1 MNTINSAVQNL
12 AMEGQSLY
20 QTSLKRETTAPQA
33 VNPVIQSGAEV
44 AQNIERDMA
53 QTKADIQDIQKMS
66 EITSG
71 RKLQFSV
78 NKELGSVIVTIVDSN
93 TNQVVKEIPSEDMQ
107 RLKIRIRKAIG
118 SLYDKMI

>member
-20 QTSLKRETTAPQA
+20 QTSLKREPAAPQA

-44 AQNIERDMA
+44 AQNIERNMA
-53 QTKADIQDIQKMS
+53 QTKADIQDIQKMT